1 MAYTYE
7 KYMIYIY
14 CIYIYI
20 VNYVISGK
28 LTRYFEYFCH
38 LASIS
43 LNVYLF
49 SFT

>member
-7 KYMIYIY
+7 KYMIYI
-14 CIYIYI
+14 
-20 VNYVISGK
+20 VSYVISGK

-49 SFT
+49 SFK